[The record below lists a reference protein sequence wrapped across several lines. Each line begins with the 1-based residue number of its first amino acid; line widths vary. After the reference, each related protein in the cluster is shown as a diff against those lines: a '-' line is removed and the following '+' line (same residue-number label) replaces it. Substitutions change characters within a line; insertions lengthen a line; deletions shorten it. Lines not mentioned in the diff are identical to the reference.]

1 MNSSKIT
8 KIEYV
13 DVIIVGGGIAG
24 IATAEF
30 LARHSNLSIKLLDKA
45 SHLGTE
51 SSGKLEGWYHTGA
64 L

>member
-30 LARHSNLSIKLLDKA
+30 LARHSNLSINF
-45 SHLGTE
+45 
-51 SSGKLEGWYHTGA
+51 
-64 L
+64 